1 MPRPLGEP
9 RSHQRRWREFNVD
22 ENLKDQWL
30 ESINDLNNLKVV
42 STCEGHTNDLR
53 GSSLPHVNLTIKSI
67 VDYCSYD
74 ELHINLFKDLLDE
87 FDTNNFNSSIE
98 LSMKVSQSYNNRNK
112 IIFRIFSKI
121 RNTQENNTL
130 INNWWNELIK
140 TLIKINSIL
149 ETKKNRLS

>member
-1 MPRPLGEP
+1 MPRPLREP

-53 GSSLPHVNLTIKSI
+53 GSSFPHVNLTIKSI

-121 RNTQENNTL
+121 
-130 INNWWNELIK
+130 
-140 TLIKINSIL
+140 
-149 ETKKNRLS
+149 KKRIGITV